1 MPLRFLLLAL
11 AIALAGPTAAQT
23 RLTVTGEGAV
33 AAVPDMATLR
43 VSVTRE
49 GATAQAAL
57 AAMSGAAET
66 VADRLRA
73 AGVEGRDLQTGHLSL
88 GPRWD
93 HRGEE
98 ARIVGYVAET
108 VLTVR
113 ARDLDGLGALLD
125 AAVGEGANGL
135 SGPEFGLSE
144 PRAAEDEAR
153 RAAFADAMAKAGL
166 YAEAAGLEVGD
177 VVSITE
183 GSARAAPGPVMMEA
197 RMAADVP
204 VERGEVETRVSVQV
218 VVELNGSDG

>member
-1 MPLRFLLLAL
+1 MTLLRPFALMLAL
-11 AIALAGPTAAQT
+11 LGAPAAAQT
-23 RLTVTGEGAV
+23 TLTVTGAGTV
-33 AAVPDMATLR
+33 AAAPDMATLR
-43 VSVTRE
+43 VSVARE
-49 GATAQAAL
+49 AATAQAAL

-73 AGVEGRDLQTGHLSL
+73 AGVEGRDLQTGRLSL

-93 HRGEE
+93 RGDE
-98 ARIVGYVAET
+98 ARIAGYVAET

-113 ARDLDGLGALLD
+113 VRDLDGLGALID
-125 AAVGEGANGL
+125 AAVGDGANGL
-135 SGPEFGLSE
+135 SGPEFGLSA

-153 RAAFADAMAKAGL
+153 RAAFADAMAKARL
-166 YAEAAGLEVGD
+166 YAGAAGLEVGP

-183 GSARAAPGPVMMEA
+183 GPVDAAPGPVMMEA
-197 RMAADVP
+197 RMAGVP